1 MALKY
6 PGVPYPI
13 TKNPKG
19 FFFIQDGV
27 DQVKADMLQLLLTNP
42 GERVMLPNY
51 GTPLRRLMFEPND
64 PKLILE
70 AKSMIARSLKLWEPR
85 VAITQIFVRNG
96 LDRISRN
103 LDDDG
108 TEADS
113 VLLIRVLFVDR
124 AKIDEVFELKLE
136 VPIAGN

>member
-19 FFFIQDGV
+19 FFFIQDGI
-27 DQVKADMLQLLLTNP
+27 DQVKADMLILLLTNP
-42 GERVMLPNY
+42 GERVMLPDY
-51 GTPLRRLMFEPND
+51 GTPLRRLIFEPND
-64 PKLILE
+64 PKLVLQT
-70 AKSMIARSLKLWEPR
+70 KNMIARSLKLWEPR
-85 VAITQIFVRNG
+85 VAITQIFVKNG
-96 LDRISRN
+96 LDKNSRN
-103 LDDDG
+103 ISDDG
-108 TEADS
+108 TEADG

-136 VPIAGN
+136 VPIAN

>member
-6 PGVPYPI
+6 PGIPYPI

-19 FFFIQDGV
+19 FFFIQDGI
-27 DQVKADMLQLLLTNP
+27 DQIKADMLILLLTNP
-42 GERVMLPNY
+42 GERVMLPSY

-70 AKSMIARSLKLWEPR
+70 TRNMIARSLKMWEPR
-85 VAITQIFVRNG
+85 VAITQIYVQNG
-96 LDRISRN
+96 LDQTSRN
-103 LDDDG
+103 MDDDG
-108 TEADS
+108 TETDS

-124 AKIDEVFELKLE
+124 ARIDEVFELKLE
-136 VPIAGN
+136 VPVAS

>member
-19 FFFIQDGV
+19 FFFIQDGI
-27 DQVKADMLQLLLTNP
+27 DQVKADMLILLLTNP
-42 GERVMLPNY
+42 GERVMLPDY
-51 GTPLRRLMFEPND
+51 GTPLRRLIFEPND
-64 PKLILE
+64 PKLVLQT
-70 AKSMIARSLKLWEPR
+70 KNMIARSLKLWEPR
-85 VAITQIFVRNG
+85 VAITQIFVKNG
-96 LDRISRN
+96 LDKNSRN
-103 LDDDG
+103 ISDDG
-108 TEADS
+108 TETDG

-136 VPIAGN
+136 VPIAN